1 MVCLRKKGTSFFD
14 EKKYKLDKF
23 NIKMK
28 IENKKILITGSNG
41 MVGKALVKNLR
52 EKGCENLL
60 LPDFEELD
68 LRKQK
73 DVENYFKINKPELVF
88 HLAAKVGGIAANI
101 ASPAEFLYDNLIMG
115 CNVMESAKNNS
126 VEKLLFLGSS
136 CIYPRECPQPMK
148 EEYLLTGKLEPTNEG
163 YALGKICGLKLCEY
177 YNKQYGTNFIS
188 LMPPNM
194 YGINDHFDS
203 KNSHVVSALIT
214 KFCNAKENNLESVE
228 VWGTGVA
235 RREFLFVEDAVDAM
249 IYFMEN
255 ISAKE
260 IGAFVNIGCGEDIS
274 IKELALLIK
283 ELVGYSG
290 ELKFDATKPDGM
302 PKKLLDSSKA
312 ESLGWKAKTSFR
324 DGLEK
329 TIDWYLGSKR

>member
-1 MVCLRKKGTSFFD
+1 MNLKD
-14 EKKYKLDKF
+14 
-23 NIKMK
+23 
-28 IENKKILITGSNG
+28 KKILVTGSKG
-41 MVGKALVKNLR
+41 MVGKALVKGLR

-60 LPDFEELD
+60 LPSSNELN
-68 LRKQK
+68 LKEQQ
-73 DVENYFKINKPELVF
+73 DVENYFEMNKPDVVF
-88 HLAAKVGGIAANI
+88 HLAAKVGGIAANVD
-101 ASPAEFLYDNLIMG
+101 SPAEFLFNNLIIE
-115 CNVMESAKNNS
+115 CNVIESAKNNS

-163 YALGKICGLKLCEY
+163 YALAKICGLKLCEY
-177 YNKQYGTNFIS
+177 YNKQYGTEFIS
-188 LMPPNM
+188 LMPPNI
-194 YGINDHFDS
+194 YGVEDHFDS

-235 RREFLFVEDAVDAM
+235 RREFLFVEDVADAM

-255 ISAKE
+255 CSAEK
-260 IGAFVNIGCGEDIS
+260 IGAFVNIGSNKDIS

-283 ELVGYSG
+283 EITGYSG
-290 ELKFDATKPDGM
+290 ELKFDTSKPDGM

-312 ESLGWKAKTSFR
+312 ESLGWKAKTSFEE
-324 DGLEK
+324 GLKK
-329 TIDWYLGSKR
+329 TIDWYTSLSQ